1 MPQKADIE
9 RVKNLATGDAR
20 RSVPLPDT
28 ASMLVKRLNDA
39 MNYWD
44 ENPDVYHM
52 ASENKNIEQHHT
64 VDHPSSAFSAMERYL
79 ISASRQILN
88 MGKRSSSP
96 ADFQHI
102 QSCMDASV
110 NEQLDIELPYESVPK
125 PERRVAL
132 TNAKS
137 APDDIN
143 TALDDGVLLLCYIEF
158 SELGKEKISICSGF
172 AVQGGDKLASTDTEA
187 SGPIIL
193 ESVMQNYVKPK
204 GSSADNESIVLAM
217 TRLGHIYPV
226 HTLLSYLPGQDLSLF
241 QLSPNAYSFDLD
253 SFQVTPLH
261 DTSMRTLPVSP
272 YPAVINTELS
282 VSSFGG
288 WVPDAT
294 AGSFSIKEG
303 LTQHDVVRNRWAHA
317 KLTGYRDPIG
327 RQAETGTYDELAQ
340 LDFQLDWDS
349 EETPESLREAAMRS
363 TAVFPIPGSSGGP
376 VVDIHSGCVV
386 GVVRGQRSSEL
397 GDVRGDAVPAEK
409 IFEFFALPGLGKRK

>member
-1 MPQKADIE
+1 MPAPPTASSIHSDEPPRSPEKEEDANVLAHIVKGKSTQNTHMPQKADIE

-187 SGPIIL
+187 SGPIIVSCAHTVCYDL
-193 ESVMQNYVKPK
+193 TNHSWNLLCRTMLSQK
-204 GSSADNESIVLAM
+204 ALLQIMRVL
-217 TRLGHIYPV
+217 
-226 HTLLSYLPGQDLSLF
+226 YLP
-241 QLSPNAYSFDLD
+241 
-253 SFQVTPLH
+253 
-261 DTSMRTLPVSP
+261 
-272 YPAVINTELS
+272 
-282 VSSFGG
+282 
-288 WVPDAT
+288 
-294 AGSFSIKEG
+294 
-303 LTQHDVVRNRWAHA
+303 
-317 KLTGYRDPIG
+317 
-327 RQAETGTYDELAQ
+327 
-340 LDFQLDWDS
+340 
-349 EETPESLREAAMRS
+349 
-363 TAVFPIPGSSGGP
+363 
-376 VVDIHSGCVV
+376 
-386 GVVRGQRSSEL
+386 
-397 GDVRGDAVPAEK
+397 
-409 IFEFFALPGLGKRK
+409 